1 MGGADRVSG
10 AGLRQPGRPA
20 ARTRLQKPGGG
31 RRRDAVGCCF
41 QRRACS
47 EAGSQLAIRT
57 ASSWRTGG
65 TRPKRGSRLV
75 FVLARASGRRR
86 RGWLVVSEVSSPG
99 DAGEAAVTL
108 LLAIQEFVAN
118 GWRSGRQRQSAASPE
133 RAAVAV
139 SVGVA
144 LAFQSDS
151 LARLQQPAG
160 WFRPRCCD
168 CFASPDSASIA
179 LFGRSGVSSSCCAA
193 GIARIRS
200 RARDRGR

>member
-1 MGGADRVSG
+1 MHPSPWSSAFVTQGWTSGRSDGGFDAPG
-10 AGLRQPGRPA
+10 ATDKSVRKPTSCEQM
-20 ARTRLQKPGGG
+20 RTR
-31 RRRDAVGCCF
+31 
-41 QRRACS
+41 
-47 EAGSQLAIRT
+47 I
-57 ASSWRTGG
+57 WRTGG

-160 WFRPRCCD
+160 WFRPRCRD

-179 LFGRSGVSSSCCAA
+179 LYGRFGVTSSCCAS